1 MVQALLSEMGAGPFD
16 EWVRLVIADGP
27 NAGGAYPRV
36 AALWNRFLVKVTAGE
51 QWSLPDTSYGSKQR
65 DVCISHPKEMIF
77 ALKLG
82 MTEAKRDRGELVL
95 ENGHFQLYPA
105 FGDVD
110 RLLGQRHRARRQSSA
125 PEGTRREKSLYDF
138 ERTELFAS
146 ILRCDV
152 ERRQSVDALTLALIC
167 SLHSALGQRGMTIDA
182 IRHSGLQITR
192 WNTEMWP
199 GVAPTVLQI
208 GSTKKGAAANA
219 QTDLFQVMHHRDG
232 MRCPIVLLGH
242 YLAFAMFEVRAARS
256 QLTTKIP
263 VLTHLPA
270 PPRFSSKKRTRSRHR
285 RRTTPR
291 VS

>member
-1 MVQALLSEMGAGPFD
+1 MVQALLSEMGAEPFD
-16 EWVRLVIADGP
+16 EWVRLVIDAGP
-27 NAGGAYPRV
+27 NAGGAYPGV
-36 AALWNRFLVKVTAGE
+36 AALWNRLWKKVEAGE
-51 QWSLPDTSYGSKQR
+51 QWSLPDTSYRSKQR

-82 MTEAKRDRGELVL
+82 MTKAKRTRGELML

-105 FGDVD
+105 FKDVE
-110 RLLGQRHRARRQSSA
+110 RLLGQRHSARRQTMA
-125 PEGTRREKSLYDF
+125 PEGARREKTLYDF

-152 ERRQSVDALTLALIC
+152 EKRQSIDALTLALIVA
-167 SLHSALGQRGMTIDA
+167 LHSALGQRGMTIDA

-208 GSTKKGAAANA
+208 SSTKKGAAANA
-219 QTDLFQVMHHRDG
+219 QTELFQVMHHRDG

-242 YLAFAMFEVRAARS
+242 YLAYAMFEVRARAIS
-256 QLTTKIP
+256 
-263 VLTHLPA
+263 THYP
-270 PPRFSSKKRTRSRHR
+270 
-285 RRTTPR
+285 
-291 VS
+291 